1 MAKGDCFVFL
11 DFAFNQVP
19 AGRVIIKLFLD
30 VAPKTAE
37 NFRCLCTGEKGMG
50 QLGKLLY
57 YKGSRMHRVVP
68 LCMVQGGDIVN
79 GDGTSG
85 DSIYGEYFPS
95 EAREVEHTEPGM
107 VGLSIDSSG
116 RNSSQF
122 YITTQPCPHLDDQN
136 VVCGK
141 VVKGLDVIQDMSEI
155 PRENDI
161 PQGDIVICDCGE
173 LKPGEPWC
181 LEENDGTADVYPP
194 WPNDWNGSVDEHLL
208 TGVIRDI
215 NGSGHIF
222 YHKQS
227 YQDAER
233 KYKKVLRYIDWFIE
247 KSSKRA
253 DNSFM
258 EFRYNVLLN
267 LCAVRLKLN
276 KNAEVIQHSSEVIA
290 HNPDNGK
297 AFYRRACAKLALKE
311 YDGALQDLKIAYK
324 LHPNDRSIRNTFEAA
339 KRKRQ
344 LYLNK
349 EKLFYSRAF
358 NNVH

>member
-57 YKGSRMHRVVP
+57 YKGSRMHR
-68 LCMVQGGDIVN
+68 
-79 GDGTSG
+79 
-85 DSIYGEYFPS
+85 
-95 EAREVEHTEPGM
+95 
-107 VGLSIDSSG
+107 
-116 RNSSQF
+116 
-122 YITTQPCPHLDDQN
+122 
-136 VVCGK
+136 
-141 VVKGLDVIQDMSEI
+141 VKGLDVIQDMSEI

-233 KYKKVLRYIDWFIE
+233 KYIDWFIE

-311 YDGALQDLKIAYK
+311 YDGALQDLKVAYK
-324 LHPNDRSIRNTFEAA
+324 LHPNDRSIRNTFEAT